1 MKVLVTGAG
10 GQLGRALLACA
21 PAGTEVASRARG
33 DLDVAD
39 PAAVRRACDALA
51 PEVIVNAAAYT
62 AVDRAESE
70 PMAAARANAHGPAVL
85 AAACQE
91 RGARLVHVST
101 DFVFDGA
108 ASTPYACDAPTNP
121 LGVYGRTKRNGELAA
136 LAALGERCLV
146 VRTAWLYAAS
156 GRNFLTT
163 MVRLMRERGAVSVVA
178 DQVGAP
184 TAAASLAT
192 VLWRAVATPSL
203 SGVQHYSDAGVASW
217 YDFAVA
223 IAEEGY
229 AAGLFT
235 LPVTVSPLATAEY
248 PTPATRPAYSVLD
261 SRRLRAAL
269 GLVAVHWRVA
279 LRPVIAELA
288 RA

>member
-10 GQLGRALLACA
+10 GQLGRALLASA
-21 PAGTEVASRARG
+21 PPGTELAGRAHG
-33 DLDVAD
+33 ELDVAD
-39 PAAVRRACDALA
+39 PAAVRRALDTLA
-51 PEVIVNAAAYT
+51 PDVLVNAAAYT

-70 PMAAARANAHGPAVL
+70 PMAAARVNAHGPAVL

-91 RGARLVHVST
+91 CGARLVHVST

-108 ASTPYACDAPTNP
+108 ASTPYACDAPTHP
-121 LGVYGRTKRNGELAA
+121 LGVYGRTKRDGESAA

-146 VRTAWLYAAS
+146 VRTAWLYAAT
-156 GRNFLTT
+156 GRNFATT

-178 DQVGAP
+178 DQVGTP
-184 TAAASLAT
+184 TAAASLAA
-192 VLWRAVATPSL
+192 VLWRAIAMPSL
-203 SGVQHYSDAGVASW
+203 SGVQHYTDAGVASW

-248 PTPATRPAYSVLD
+248 PTPALRPAYSVLD

-269 GLVAVHWRVA
+269 GLVAVHWRAA
-279 LRPVIAELA
+279 LRPVIAEIG
-288 RA
+288 RG

>member
-10 GQLGRALLACA
+10 GQLGRALLGCA
-21 PAGTEVASRARG
+21 PAGSEVAARSHG
-33 DLDVAD
+33 ELDVAD
-39 PAAVRRACDALA
+39 PAAVRRAFDALA
-51 PEVIVNAAAYT
+51 PAVLVNAAAYT

-70 PMAAARANAHGPAVL
+70 PMAAARVNAHGPAVL

-108 ASTPYACDAPTNP
+108 ASTPYAYDAPTHP
-121 LGVYGRTKRNGELAA
+121 LGVYGRTKRDGESAA

-146 VRTAWLYAAS
+146 VRTAWLYAAT
-156 GRNFLTT
+156 GRNFVTT

-178 DQVGAP
+178 DQVGTP
-184 TAAASLAT
+184 TSAASLAA

-203 SGVQHYSDAGVASW
+203 NGVQHYTDAGVASW

-261 SRRLRAAL
+261 SRHLRAAL
-269 GLVAVHWRVA
+269 GLVAVHWRAA
-279 LRPVIAELA
+279 LRPVIAEIA
-288 RA
+288 RG

>member
-10 GQLGRALLACA
+10 GQLGRALLAGA
-21 PAGTEVASRARG
+21 PSGAEVAGRAHG
-33 DLDVAD
+33 ELDVAD
-39 PAAVRRACDALA
+39 PAAVRRALDALA
-51 PEVIVNAAAYT
+51 PDVLVNAAAYT

-70 PMAAARANAHGPAVL
+70 PMAAARVNAHGPAVL

-108 ASTPYACDAPTNP
+108 ASTPYGCDAPTHP
-121 LGVYGRTKRNGELAA
+121 LGVYGRTKRDGESAA
-136 LAALGERCLV
+136 LASLGERCLV
-146 VRTAWLYAAS
+146 VRTAWLYAAT
-156 GRNFLTT
+156 GRNFVTT

-178 DQVGAP
+178 DQVGTP
-184 TAAASLAT
+184 TAAASLAA
-192 VLWRAVATPSL
+192 VLWRAIAMPSL
-203 SGVQHYSDAGVASW
+203 SGVQHYTDAGVASW

-248 PTPATRPAYSVLD
+248 PTPALRPAYSVLD

-269 GLVAVHWRVA
+269 GLVAVHWRAA
-279 LRPVIAELA
+279 LRPVIAEIG
-288 RA
+288 RG

>member
-21 PAGTEVASRARG
+21 PAGTEVVARARPE
-33 DLDVAD
+33 LDVAD
-39 PAAVRRACDALA
+39 PAAVRRVLDALL
-51 PEVIVNAAAYT
+51 PDVLVNTAAYT

-70 PMAAARANAHGPAVL
+70 PMVAARVNAHGPAVL

-121 LGVYGRTKRNGELAA
+121 LGVYGRTKRDGELAA

-261 SRRLRAAL
+261 SRRLRVAL